1 MSYEKRWKGKKTD
14 DPKVIRGKRKRQ
26 ESDVKDYDKEE
37 IIVEM
42 KYTLIIIVDCL
53 KCENI
58 CWELKKAKRSVESA
72 PQAKIFLKCNF

>member
-37 IIVEM
+37 IYSGDEV
-42 KYTLIIIVDCL
+42 YLD
-53 KCENI
+53 NN
-58 CWELKKAKRSVESA
+58 S
-72 PQAKIFLKCNF
+72 